1 MIKSVFCLLFAIIM
15 SYKDILKRRAK
26 KSQTGRVLWKFSP
39 FHILQKPLIT
49 EKAYKQVEDKNIYT
63 FRVHA
68 QANKQDVKKSLQ
80 MIYKVTPISV
90 RLMRV
95 PYKWRAH
102 RKLVRRSFKKAMVT
116 LKAWDKIELAA

>member
-1 MIKSVFCLLFAIIM
+1 
-15 SYKDILKRRAK
+15 
-26 KSQTGRVLWKFSP
+26 
-39 FHILQKPLIT
+39 LQKPLIT

-95 PYKWRAH
+95 PYK
-102 RKLVRRSFKKAMVT
+102 
-116 LKAWDKIELAA
+116 